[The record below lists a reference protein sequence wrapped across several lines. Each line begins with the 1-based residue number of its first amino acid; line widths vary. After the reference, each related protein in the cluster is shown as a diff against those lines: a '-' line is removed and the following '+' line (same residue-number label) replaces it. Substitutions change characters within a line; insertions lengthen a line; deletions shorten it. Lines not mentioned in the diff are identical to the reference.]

1 MRPRPIRCLSAAF
14 VLLATS
20 PLLAAP
26 AGRAIEVE
34 NIRVGFDSTYKIG
47 AWTPVAVQVRATVEP
62 FDGTMEVVVEDES
75 GTPTVFSQPA
85 HIGAGDSARLH
96 AYTRFGSPASGL
108 TVRFVKDGKPVSVTE
123 LDAISPNN
131 PAKRLFADET
141 VVLALGR
148 PQGVEL
154 VPGLPGF
161 NGGRTASA
169 DPSAGAVE
177 VVRLQAIGE
186 IELPGRPMGYDAFDA
201 VVIDTN
207 DRELMA
213 SLATR
218 GDALTQWVGQGGHVV
233 VAVGANWQAA
243 RDGVLGPLLPATPT
257 GTIPISDVRT
267 VESFAGATNQLDV
280 GAQGLTI
287 ARLEEDR
294 ARPTKVLC
302 STATT
307 PIVVRGS
314 YGFGRVTVVA
324 LDVDQEPF
332 ASWPDRGLFWVK
344 AMDLRPLGSADS
356 AQNRGRF
363 TQTTVNDLSGRLR
376 EALEQFPGVKL
387 VPFGWVAFFIFLYIL
402 LIGPGDYLFLRK
414 VVKRMEMTWITF
426 PAIVLVVSAAAYWA
440 AYRAKGTELRVNQV
454 DVVDVDVPG
463 KLVRG
468 ASFVNVFSPENRDY
482 DVAIVPKP
490 LQEAG
495 SMPPGTEVRVSW
507 FAAPDMGLRGMR
519 GGGRALGFGAEPY
532 YYRPDGR
539 AERLEGVRI
548 PIWSTKAFSGRWF
561 APADGAEP
569 IIESDLAALGTDRL
583 SGTVTN
589 RTGVELKGAVLAF
602 DRRIYYNLGTLA
614 PGESKQVEL
623 TQDRNIAGHLKD
635 LVPDYFNASSRSQ
648 SAPIDRYA
656 LMQAILFRDSDTSGT
671 TPLPSRSL
679 HDLDLTGQLQLG
691 RPMLMAEVERPMTE
705 LSLGTS
711 KPPSTEDRTTIL
723 RVILPLKR

>member
-1 MRPRPIRCLSAAF
+1 
-14 VLLATS
+14 
-20 PLLAAP
+20 
-26 AGRAIEVE
+26 
-34 NIRVGFDSTYKIG
+34 
-47 AWTPVAVQVRATVEP
+47 

-75 GTPTVFSQPA
+75 GTPTVFSQSV
-85 HIGAGDSARLH
+85 HIGAGDSARLP

-108 TVRFVKDGKPVSVTE
+108 TVRFVKDGKPIAAAE
-123 LDAISPNN
+123 LDAINPNN
-131 PAKRLFADET
+131 PAKRLFADEV
-141 VVLALGR
+141 VVLALGK

-161 NGGRTASA
+161 NGGRVGSGDAA
-169 DPSAGAVE
+169 AGSVE
-177 VVRLQAIGE
+177 VIRLQAIGGND
-186 IELPGRPMGYDAFDA
+186 LPGRPMGYDAFDA
-201 VVIDTN
+201 VIIDTN
-207 DRELMA
+207 DKELMTA
-213 SLATR
+213 LA
-218 GDALTQWVGQGGHVV
+218 GKGEALRQWVGQGGHVV

-243 RDGVLGPLLPATPT
+243 RDSVLGPLLPASPT

-267 VESFAGATNQLDV
+267 VESFAGATNQLAV
-280 GAQGLTI
+280 GPQGLTI
-287 ARLEEDR
+287 ARLEEDK

-307 PIVVRGS
+307 PIVVRGT

-344 AMDLRPLGSADS
+344 AMDLRPVGSVG
-356 AQNRGRF
+356 AQGGGRF
-363 TQTTVNDLSGRLR
+363 TQSTVNDLAGRLR

-387 VPFGWVAFFIFLYIL
+387 VPFGWVAFFIFVYIV

-414 VVKRMEMTWITF
+414 VVKRMELTWITF

-440 AYRAKGTELRVNQV
+440 AYKAKGTELRVNQV

-490 LQEAG
+490 LQG
-495 SMPPGTEVRVSW
+495 SGPMPPGTETRVSW

-532 YYRPDGR
+532 RYTPDGR

-548 PIWSTKAFSGRWF
+548 PIWSTKAFTSRWF

-569 IIESDLAALGTDRL
+569 IIESDLAPLGTDRL

-589 RTGVELKGAVLAF
+589 RLGVELKGAVLAF

-623 TQDRNIAGHLKD
+623 TQDRNISGHLKD
-635 LVPDYFNASSRSQ
+635 LVPEYFAASGRSQ
-648 SAPIDRYA
+648 AAPIGRYA

-671 TPLPSRSL
+671 AP
-679 HDLDLTGQLQLG
+679 
-691 RPMLMAEVERPMTE
+691 
-705 LSLGTS
+705 
-711 KPPSTEDRTTIL
+711 
-723 RVILPLKR
+723 